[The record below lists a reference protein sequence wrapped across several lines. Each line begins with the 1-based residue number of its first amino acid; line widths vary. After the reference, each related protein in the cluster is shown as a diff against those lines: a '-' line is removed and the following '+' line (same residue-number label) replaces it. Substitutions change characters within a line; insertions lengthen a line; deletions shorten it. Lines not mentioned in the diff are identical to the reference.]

1 MWSRGSHH
9 AICGEGSEALGR
21 LRPPLEEAL
30 VVLTWIKEGIDLK
43 EKEFYYQHAFKML
56 CEAEG

>member
-21 LRPPLEEAL
+21 LRPPLEGAL
-30 VVLTWIKEGIDLK
+30 VVLTWIEEGIDLK